1 MTTRDQYMAVA
12 RDLANYMNA
21 WGLAFKTY
29 AISEL
34 DAMMKAA
41 AGEGARVST
50 NAAAEVFEAC
60 LQERGFV
67 VYPSIKGNQ
76 EGYVRIYRASSKIG
90 NLLSAFRY
98 PGPNGD
104 NELAKLLSS
113 LSRARRPDVAVNDE
127 SDVG

>member
-34 DAMMKAA
+34 DAMMKVA

-50 NAAAEVFEAC
+50 KAVAEAFETC

-67 VYPSIKGNQ
+67 VYPSIKDNQ

-104 NELAKLLSS
+104 NELSKLLSS